1 MDELAGEHDAKVTA
15 CIARGTRTYAG
26 KLPENSENTN
36 EITAKCNSNPNA
48 YPTGWWG
55 GKNKRIRS
63 VKSRKNKRKSSK
75 RTQSKKKG
83 GRSKSKKSN

>member
-1 MDELAGEHDAKVTA
+1 MSVSEIADQQYAA
-15 CIARGTRTYAG
+15 CVKRGTPLIGAENGLSTTDIETNCRNRTQ
-26 KLPENSENTN
+26 
-36 EITAKCNSNPNA
+36 
-48 YPTGWWG
+48 WWG

>member
-1 MDELAGEHDAKVTA
+1 MDELASENAAKVTA
-15 CIARGTRTYAG
+15 CIARGN
-26 KLPENSENTN
+26 KINSRKSLEDAEAPDTVK
-36 EITAKCNSNPNA
+36 TKCESDPSV
-48 YPTGWWG
+48 YPTVWFG

-75 RTQSKKKG
+75 KTQSKKKG